1 MLGNR
6 LVVKYKDGKIVKG
19 WTTDFGQNK
28 EMFHLHPI
36 KGFGKDIIEIVTSEL
51 KAVFFVK
58 DYKGDKK
65 YQKVRTFEGQHE
77 PIPSERKIIVIFKDG
92 ENFYGTS
99 HSFNPERKGFF
110 VYPID
115 PNDNNDKV
123 FVINPAVDSV
133 KLQKFRSDEFQIL
146 VYETL

>member
-1 MLGNR
+1 MSGNK

-36 KGFGKDIIEIVTSEL
+36 KGFGKDDIEITISEL
-51 KAVFFVK
+51 KAIFFVK
-58 DYKGDKK
+58 DYKGNKE

-115 PNDNNDKV
+115 PKDNSDKV